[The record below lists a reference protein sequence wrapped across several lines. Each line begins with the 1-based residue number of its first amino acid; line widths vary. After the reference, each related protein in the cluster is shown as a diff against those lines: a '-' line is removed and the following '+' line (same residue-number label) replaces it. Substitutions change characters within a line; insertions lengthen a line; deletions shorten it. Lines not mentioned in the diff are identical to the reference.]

1 MGLLFIPNMVVRCY
15 KFINCELL
23 GVLPLN
29 FMSYETF
36 DCKNRLELILRIVRQ
51 TITVQVAK
59 NPYICKVFA
68 INECNID
75 Y

>member
-1 MGLLFIPNMVVRCY
+1 MGLLFLPNMVVRCY
-15 KFINCELL
+15 KFIHVNCELL

-51 TITVQVAK
+51 TITVLVAK
-59 NPYICKVFA
+59 NPYIYICKSV
-68 INECNID
+68 
-75 Y
+75 

>member
-1 MGLLFIPNMVVRCY
+1 MAVRCY

-36 DCKNRLELILRIVRQ
+36 DCKNRLELILCIVRQ

-59 NPYICKVFA
+59 NPYICKVFE